1 MHWEFAHLKRFHQES
16 LEAVTKYFKYLNR
29 ICKGKA
35 RYMCSEFGVCGF
47 MTRER
52 EIFKREMLEMSSGRT
67 PRLTLSQEVFS
78 DS

>member
-1 MHWEFAHLKRFHQES
+1 MDI
-16 LEAVTKYFKYLNR
+16 LNR

-52 EIFKREMLEMSSGRT
+52 DLEERDVRDEQWENT
-67 PRLTLSQEVFS
+67 PPHTV
-78 DS
+78 